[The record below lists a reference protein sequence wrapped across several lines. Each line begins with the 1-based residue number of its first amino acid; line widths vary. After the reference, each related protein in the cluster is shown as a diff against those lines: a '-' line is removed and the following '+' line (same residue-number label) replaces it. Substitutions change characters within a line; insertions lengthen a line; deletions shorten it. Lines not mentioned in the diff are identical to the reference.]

1 MTPIYAGLPINTPHG
16 IGVVE
21 SIRNDGMIVT
31 RLAGTTTAGTAA
43 AGGPGYIGYFHPSSV
58 CVAPS
63 PSSLYAPAKAS
74 PLSPPSPFAGGG
86 SGGGGGGFIGGVNGG
101 GGARK
106 GSSFLPSAAAVLPPG
121 MFKPVSPGMRFGGG
135 GATSAAAVHAANQPA
150 TSMLPPSLQA
160 QRLEQQAVR
169 IRRQQL
175 EQRQAADRPFASTP
189 PPSKRRR
196 SAEGGF
202 TFHH

>member
-1 MTPIYAGLPINTPHG
+1 MTPIYAGLSINTPHG
-16 IGVVE
+16 LGVVE

-63 PSSLYAPAKAS
+63 PSSLLAVPAKAS
-74 PLSPPSPFAGGG
+74 PFSPPSSFT
-86 SGGGGGGFIGGVNGG
+86 GGGGGGFIGGVNGGG

-106 GSSFLPSAAAVLPPG
+106 GSSFLPSAAAVPPPG
-121 MFKPVSPGMRFGGG
+121 MFKPVSPGMGFGGG
-135 GATSAAAVHAANQPA
+135 GARSAAAVHAANQPA
-150 TSMLPPSLQA
+150 TSMLLPSLQA
-160 QRLEQQAVR
+160 QRLEQQAVQ